1 VVFIYITDKCLA
13 CRGWAAEPEPSRV
26 DQRAQS
32 APNASFATTS
42 RLRVEKALTI
52 ADYNEATRLN
62 PKDGGAFFNRGVA
75 SLAKGS
81 VADAHGDFAQA
92 NELNPKYAYAAL
104 WLDIA
109 ERRNRLPSRL
119 AELSAKLDMTAWPAP
134 VVRHFMGEIDLSALL
149 AAASDPDPVK
159 AKGHLCEAR
168 FYGGELILLN
178 GGKDVA
184 ERFFRLAASEC
195 PLRNDGQ
202 RMRNCGRSSPRHEQG
217 KAKGGSGRMGRS
229 V

>member
-1 VVFIYITDKCLA
+1 
-13 CRGWAAEPEPSRV
+13 
-26 DQRAQS
+26 
-32 APNASFATTS
+32 
-42 RLRVEKALTI
+42 
-52 ADYNEATRLN
+52 
-62 PKDGGAFFNRGVA
+62 
-75 SLAKGS
+75 
-81 VADAHGDFAQA
+81 
-92 NELNPKYAYAAL
+92 
-104 WLDIA
+104 
-109 ERRNRLPSRL
+109 
-119 AELSAKLDMTAWPAP
+119 LSAKLDMTAWPAP
-134 VVRHFMGEIDLSALL
+134 VVRHFMGEIDLAALL

-159 AKGHLCEAR
+159 AKGQLCEAR

-202 RMRNCGRSSPRHEQG
+202 RMHEQG

>member
-1 VVFIYITDKCLA
+1 MLYGRFLCS
-13 CRGWAAEPEPSRV
+13 RGWAAEPEQSRV
-26 DQRAQS
+26 DQR
-32 APNASFATTS
+32 PS
-42 RLRVEKALTI
+42 RPRTLRSQPRRSCGVEKALTI
-52 ADYNEATRLN
+52 ADCNEAIRLN
-62 PKDGGAFFNRGVA
+62 PAGAFFNRGVA

-81 VADAHGDFAQA
+81 VADAQADFAQA

-109 ERRNRLPSRL
+109 ERRNRLPSGL
-119 AELSAKLDMTAWPAP
+119 AELSAKLDT
-134 VVRHFMGEIDLSALL
+134 RHGPPQWSAISWARSKPL
-149 AAASDPDPVK
+149 AAASDLDPVK
-159 AKGHLCEAR
+159 AKGQLCEAR

-202 RMRNCGRSSPRHEQG
+202 RMRNCGRSAPRLDKG